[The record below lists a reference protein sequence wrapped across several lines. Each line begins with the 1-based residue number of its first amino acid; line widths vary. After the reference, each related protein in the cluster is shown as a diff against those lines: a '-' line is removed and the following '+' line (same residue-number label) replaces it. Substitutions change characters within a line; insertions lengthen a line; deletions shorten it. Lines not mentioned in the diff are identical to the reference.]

1 MFEARIFQTFAK
13 VLTYLLKVTHKIRS
27 RTRNATLLQSLAGIL
42 VTKQYHLL
50 PVELVTNILTFVF
63 FGGRVF

>member
-13 VLTYLLKVTHKIRS
+13 VLTNLLKVTHKISS
-27 RTRNATLLQSLAGIL
+27 RTRNTTLLQSLSGIL
-42 VTKQYHLL
+42 VTKQYHLV